1 MNEMKSFFNTHLKDS
16 DPELYGSLDHELTR
30 QRDGIELIAS
40 ENIVSKAVLEAQ
52 GAVLVDIEEEN
63 PDWVLFPF
71 SVTRFAAENVAK
83 KLGNISVFHQYWIRP
98 SAISDKQIK
107 NLEKSKNGGIIL
119 DDDYPNGIAKQIA
132 HDLMLKTGKKVHVL
146 AIEEKTAGFTSKVDN
161 LPPNEDRIEK
171 FIRDN
176 A

>member
-1 MNEMKSFFNTHLKDS
+1 M
-16 DPELYGSLDHELTR
+16 
-30 QRDGIELIAS
+30 
-40 ENIVSKAVLEAQ
+40 
-52 GAVLVDIEEEN
+52 
-63 PDWVLFPF
+63 
-71 SVTRFAAENVAK
+71 AK

-132 HDLMLKTGKKVHVL
+132 HDLMLKTGKKVYVL
-146 AIEEKTAGFTSKVDN
+146 ALEEKTAGFTSKVDN
-161 LPPNEDRIEK
+161 LPPDEDRIEK
-171 FIRDN
+171 FIRNN